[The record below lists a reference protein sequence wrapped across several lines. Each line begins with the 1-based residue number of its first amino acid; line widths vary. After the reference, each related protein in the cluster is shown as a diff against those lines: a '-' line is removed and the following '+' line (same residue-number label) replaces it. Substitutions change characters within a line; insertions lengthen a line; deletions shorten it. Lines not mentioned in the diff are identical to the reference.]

1 MCLKYVWGK
10 KKKKKHTSKCFSCI
24 HLVHI
29 LVCDPLC
36 HEAVTAMLGDPS
48 RDKGK
53 ESVTSHREE
62 QEHDVMNEV
71 NFLKNGGEYDGYT
84 GRLRSSCLFSV

>member
-1 MCLKYVWGK
+1 MFEK
-10 KKKKKHTSKCFSCI
+10 KKNKNNTDKWFSCV

-36 HEAVTAMLGDPS
+36 HEAVTATLGEPS

-71 NFLKNGGEYDGYT
+71 NFLKNGGEHDGYI